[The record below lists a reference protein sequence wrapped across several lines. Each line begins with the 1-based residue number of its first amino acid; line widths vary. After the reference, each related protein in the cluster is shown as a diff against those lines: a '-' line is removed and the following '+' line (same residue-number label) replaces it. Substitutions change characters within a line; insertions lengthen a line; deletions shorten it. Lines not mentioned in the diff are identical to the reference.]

1 MNLLVTIPFA
11 LDLNLG
17 AAYNRTMDDLPDGG
31 WACLL
36 DHDVMFTTS
45 SWYRQLREAAAAE
58 PRGSF
63 TAVANRMRA
72 RWQVAPEVDKRSDDI
87 SYHRAVGSD
96 RVKNRDLLD
105 VTDTGGWGGLLML
118 VSKAAW
124 QDAGGF
130 ADGLWCI
137 DHMFH
142 YALRAAGRRL
152 YLIEGLYLYHFR
164 ASSSDREMLRSA
176 PRARDRNTGLGCPCR
191 TAPHADPTARR
202 AL

>member
-1 MNLLVTIPFA
+1 
-11 LDLNLG
+11 
-17 AAYNRTMDDLPDGG
+17 
-31 WACLL
+31 
-36 DHDVMFTTS
+36 MFTTS
-45 SWYRQLREAAAAE
+45 SWYRQLREAMVAE

-72 RWQVAPEVDKRSDDI
+72 RWQVAPELSPQEKDSDDVAF
-87 SYHRAVGSD
+87 HRRIGKQRAA
-96 RVKNRDLLD
+96 NRGLLD

-130 ADGLWCI
+130 ADGLWCV

-164 ASSSDREMLRSA
+164 ASSSDRDMLRSA
-176 PRARDRNTGLGCPCR
+176 PRARDPQTGLGCPCR
-191 TAPHADPTARR
+191 TAPHVAPTERR
-202 AL
+202 ML